1 VMIATVA
8 VPMVRHRIVE
18 GFTDEKEVT
27 RPNLWRSSLA
37 GIADRP
43 LRGWGQGNFDRLL
56 AEHEVAGFYES
67 RAHSHNDY
75 LMHAVNAGLPGLAAA
90 LWLLMAVL
98 VFLHTGWR
106 RTGSG
111 SWVVAGAA
119 SAQIAV
125 AVAGFFQVFQT
136 DDEPEMMLYFILG
149 CGVAH
154 LLGARRGAGQLSP

>member
-1 VMIATVA
+1 MPAAPSWGPWPA
-8 VPMVRHRIVE
+8 VQ
-18 GFTDEKEVT
+18 KEVT

-43 LRGWGQGNFDRLL
+43 LRGWGQGNFDKMMQQ
-56 AEHEVAGFYES
+56 HEVPGFYES

-90 LWLLMAVL
+90 LWLLVAVL
-98 VFLHTGWR
+98 VYLHTGWR
-106 RTGSG
+106 RAGSG

-119 SAQIAV
+119 GAQIAV

-149 CGVAH
+149 CGVAY
-154 LLGARRGAGQLSP
+154 LAGVRRVGQE